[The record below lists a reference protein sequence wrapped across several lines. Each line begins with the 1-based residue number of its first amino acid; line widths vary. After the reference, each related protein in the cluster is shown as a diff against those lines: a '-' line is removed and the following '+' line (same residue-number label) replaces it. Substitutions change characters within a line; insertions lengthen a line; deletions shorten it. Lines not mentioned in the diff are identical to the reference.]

1 MRPPPRHGP
10 QHAQGGGDGAAA
22 CLHRKFH
29 DCFAVEVVRVRSE
42 GMGRRVFDPLVD
54 GKDRELTASSE
65 STPAINLLKASQH
78 LGVAIGATEAIHH
91 CWAREFQPLLL
102 DTRRGVEQ
110 EFRFLSE
117 SFGNGAIGD
126 LMRAEPAGHGL
137 IGDDHCAR
145 SGGLLQARN
154 AVLLRQHPSTRG
166 RGGPQ

>member
-1 MRPPPRHGP
+1 M
-10 QHAQGGGDGAAA
+10 AA
-22 CLHRKFH
+22 
-29 DCFAVEVVRVRSE
+29 VVRSLGRQE
-42 GMGRRVFDPLVD
+42 GSRGNRFL
-54 GKDRELTASSE
+54 E
-65 STPAINLLKASQH
+65 STAAIAAEGFAE

-91 CWAREFQPLLL
+91 CWARELQPLLL

-145 SGGLLQARN
+145 SGGLFA
-154 AVLLRQHPSTRG
+154 S
-166 RGGPQ
+166 